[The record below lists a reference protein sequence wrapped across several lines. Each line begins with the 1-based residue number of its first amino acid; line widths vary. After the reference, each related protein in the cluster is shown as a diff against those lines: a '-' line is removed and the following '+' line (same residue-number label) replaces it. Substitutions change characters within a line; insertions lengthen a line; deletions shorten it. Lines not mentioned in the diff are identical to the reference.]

1 MKMFKRL
8 TAAILI
14 AALALVLGACGKDL
28 GSIDAD
34 IPALIE
40 NGREAE
46 LLVYGEGLAVD
57 TTQKNPIRAVYE
69 LVVDEKISDK
79 QAFTDEIRK
88 YFSTAQTAVI
98 CVAAFEGVNEP
109 EGIIRARYVEEGG
122 KLYADSEF
130 ERSMRVRT
138 PDYDSIRLERA
149 NKYLA
154 EITVDMICEDGSVEK
169 ALITLKNED
178 GEWKLD
184 SSVL

>member
-1 MKMFKRL
+1 MFKRVI
-8 TAAILI
+8 AAVLI
-14 AALALVLGACGKDL
+14 AALALALVACGKDI

-34 IPALIE
+34 IPALIK

-46 LLVYGEGLAVD
+46 IFVYGDGLKVD
-57 TTQKNPIRAVYE
+57 KTQKNPLRSVYE
-69 LVVDEKISDK
+69 LVDDERISNK
-79 QAFTDEIRK
+79 EEFTDELRK
-88 YFSTAQTAVI
+88 YFTTAQTAVI
-98 CVAAFEGVNEP
+98 SVAAFEGVNEP

-130 ERSMRVRT
+130 ERSMRIRT
-138 PDYDSIRLERA
+138 PDYDSIKLKRA

-154 EITVDMICEDGSVEK
+154 EITIDMICEDGSVEE

-178 GEWKLD
+178 GVWKLD